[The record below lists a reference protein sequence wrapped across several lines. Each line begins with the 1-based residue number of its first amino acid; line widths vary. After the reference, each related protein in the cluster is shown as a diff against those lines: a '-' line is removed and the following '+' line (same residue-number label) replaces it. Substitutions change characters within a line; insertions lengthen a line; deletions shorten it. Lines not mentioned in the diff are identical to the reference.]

1 MSNASQAARQYNVLG
16 EHTRNAKDLEYEV
29 FLGVTRDLANLN
41 AGQSQDFSKRAQV
54 LNKNERLWIEIAT
67 QVADPDNE
75 LSADVRA
82 RLFYLSEFV
91 RFQTSKVLRAEA
103 GLSSLIETNVAVLRG
118 LKGQV

>member
-1 MSNASQAARQYNVLG
+1 MKLHAPLPEKLGRILEKEYAVLLRGDLDDIEKVAAEKSL
-16 EHTRNAKDLEYEV
+16 L
-29 FLGVTRDLANLN
+29 
-41 AGQSQDFSKRAQV
+41 
-54 LNKNERLWIEIAT
+54 KNERLWIEIAT

-91 RFQTSKVLRAEA
+91 RFKTSKVLRAEA